1 MGTKFSV
8 LVNLF
13 FKRIEKDKSFFR
25 YFELD
30 DNAAMQLAEERADTY
45 LHEAIWRLMLQG
57 SPTIDFG
64 DRDEENKCFNFD
76 LTDVE
81 KLILPSLMY
90 EYYLDRDVSLLKLK
104 SVDYTPTEM
113 RVFDPTGARNSFLN
127 MYEQLKRTNEQLL
140 SNYRD
145 TDRLTREYRS
155 FDFSKYD
162 ITT

>member
-13 FKRIEKDKSFFR
+13 FKRIEKDKSFFQ

-30 DNAAMQLAEERADTY
+30 DNSAMQLAEERADTY
-45 LHEAIWRLMLQG
+45 LHEAIGRLMLQG
-57 SPTIDFG
+57 SPTVDFG
-64 DRDEENKCFNFD
+64 DRDEGNKCFNFE
-76 LTDVE
+76 LTDIE

-140 SNYRD
+140 NNYKD

-162 ITT
+162 ITS

>member
-1 MGTKFSV
+1 MGTPFSV

-13 FKRIEKDKSFFR
+13 FKRIEKDKGFFH

-30 DNAAMQLAEERADTY
+30 DNSAMQLAEERAETY
-45 LHEAIWRLMLQG
+45 LHEAIGRLMLQG
-57 SPTIDFG
+57 SPTVDFS
-64 DRDEENKCFNFD
+64 DRDEENKSFNFE
-76 LTDVE
+76 LTDIE

-145 TDRLTREYRS
+145 TDRLTQAYRS

-162 ITT
+162 ITS